1 MNPAF
6 YLVES
11 RVRPTSSE
19 GFKTGLG
26 DNETFETDF
35 IGASEEDCQQWVQE
49 NAPQVNF
56 IVPDLIAIADARSA
70 KDGTILIQVYQNV
83 LPMDKEEFEGDVPP
97 CAKLPPRDKYN
108 TWWSYRVDFKDAPD
122 AVLDLGE
129 FGIIEATVP
138 YYGYKDRLAD
148 ERGVFNVAKAIR
160 ITLGEDLE
168 AVLGE
173 DSDQPDLMFREV
185 SACCRARL

>member
-1 MNPAF
+1 MAEDEDDSAPLF

-11 RVRPTSSE
+11 RVCPTSSE
-19 GFKTGLG
+19 GFKKGLG
-26 DNETFETDF
+26 DDETFETDF
-35 IGASEEDCQQWVQE
+35 IGASEEDCQQWVLE

-70 KDGTILIQVYQNV
+70 KDGTILIQAYQTV
-83 LPMDKEEFEGDVPP
+83 LPLDEEEFEGDVPL

-122 AVLDLGE
+122 ALLDLGE
-129 FGIIEATVP
+129 FGIPEDAVP
-138 YYGYKDRLAD
+138 YYGYKNRLTD
-148 ERGVFNVAKAIR
+148 ERGVFNVAKAKR
-160 ITLGEDLE
+160 ITLGEDPE

-173 DSDQPDLMFREV
+173 DSGNAQ
-185 SACCRARL
+185 A